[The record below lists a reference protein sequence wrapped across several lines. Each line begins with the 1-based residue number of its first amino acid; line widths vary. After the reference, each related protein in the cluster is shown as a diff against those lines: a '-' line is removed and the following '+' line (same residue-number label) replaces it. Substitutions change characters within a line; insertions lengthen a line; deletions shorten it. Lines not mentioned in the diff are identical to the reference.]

1 MRILE
6 RVDYIMSR
14 KSTYR
19 DNTFS
24 IPSNR
29 NLWHSLGE
37 FDALVE
43 YQEVASRNYLDVF
56 DSTKETFRD
65 YLMRTSCAVGIH
77 LNDITLDNFK
87 QVQHQGYL
95 VFPNASFDEFISA
108 YVKDV
113 KFLITPDFEL
123 SNKNDNCKFDNLLDA
138 LSVIGIV
145 PKIDV
150 AKINL
155 YHYYRLLRN
164 DIAHRLNKDYA
175 KEYKLIDSSAIH
187 SLYPTLGLPMPKNGL
202 NFDDFILCTAN
213 IKNIADILT
222 LSILQHIDWEKVI
235 LEKKEQIIPQYSRF
249 IRENRSKRLH
259 TYISNCIATQYGIR
273 LPESTI
279 ERIAG
284 SLE

>member
-1 MRILE
+1 
-6 RVDYIMSR
+6 MSR

-19 DNTFS
+19 NSTFN

-43 YQEVASRNYLDVF
+43 YQEVASRNYLDAFNV
-56 DSTKETFRD
+56 TKETFRD
-65 YLMRTSCAVGIH
+65 YLIRTSSAVGIY

-113 KFLITPDFEL
+113 KFLVTPGFEL
-123 SNKNDNCKFDNLLDA
+123 SNNNDECKFDRLLNA
-138 LSVIGIV
+138 LSVIGIT
-145 PKIDV
+145 PKIDD
-150 AKINL
+150 AKVKL

-175 KEYKLIDSSAIH
+175 KEYDLIDCPTIQSF
-187 SLYPTLGLPMPKNGL
+187 YPTLGLPMPKNKL
-202 NFDDFILCTAN
+202 DFDDFILCTAN

-222 LSILQHIDWEKVI
+222 LSIFPHIDWKKVI
-235 LEKKEQIIPQYSRF
+235 LEKKEQIIPRYSRF
-249 IRENRSKRLH
+249 IHEKRPIRLRI
-259 TYISNCIATQYGIR
+259 YIKNCVAARYGIR
-273 LPESTI
+273 LSETI
-279 ERIAG
+279 VEEIAG

>member
-1 MRILE
+1 MN
-6 RVDYIMSR
+6 R

-19 DNTFS
+19 DSTFN

-43 YQEVASRNYLDVF
+43 YQEVATRNYLKAF
-56 DSTKETFRD
+56 DATKETFRD
-65 YLMRTSCAVGIH
+65 YLIRTSGAVGIH

-123 SNKNDNCKFDNLLDA
+123 SSKNDNCKFDNLLDA
-138 LSVIGIV
+138 LSAISIV

-164 DIAHRLNKDYA
+164 DIAHRLNKDYT
-175 KEYKLIDSSAIH
+175 KECNRIDCSAIH
-187 SLYPTLGLPMPKNGL
+187 SFYPTLGLPMPKTEL

-222 LSILQHIDWEKVI
+222 LSILPHIDWEKVI
-235 LEKKEQIIPQYSRF
+235 LEKNVQIIPRYSQF
-249 IRENRSKRLH
+249 IREKRPKRLH
-259 TYISNCIATQYGIR
+259 TYINNCVAARYSIR
-273 LPESTI
+273 LPEATV
-279 ERIAG
+279 ERIVG